1 MAKYLVLVAGLVVA
15 PLVEYLCRKPE
26 NIVVIANDILSDA
39 QDLAAPYKDASAEF
53 LDVSD
58 VQALQTRAA
67 DFDVVLSMVPP
78 PLHPLVAQACIAA
91 KAHMVSASYQSA
103 EMLALSAD
111 AKAAGVTI
119 LNEIGLD
126 PGIDHLSAVQ
136 IIDAAHAE
144 GEQIEAFVSWC
155 GGIPAPDDNN
165 NPLGY
170 KFSWNPKGAILVLL
184 NEARY
189 MQGGVNKTIAPK
201 NLMNWAK
208 PVHIGGLDLECYPN
222 RNSLLYKD
230 IYNIPEVKTLIR
242 GTLRYPG
249 FCQIMQLAKTLG
261 LFGFE
266 KITGSKTTSW
276 KDYIAILNGGASLE
290 TLRKTAP
297 NKPWQALE
305 WLGVF
310 SDTPVHAGQTPLDVF
325 CNLLLEKLSYL
336 DGERDM
342 IVLQH
347 KFIIKRT
354 DGTKYYRSALLK
366 YIGEQDGKNGIKAIS
381 AMAATVGLPA
391 AMAAQ
396 MIADGHITQTGMV
409 LPVSPN
415 IYEPI
420 LRLLKL
426 DNIEF
431 AEQIWEQD
439 QMNAAKFIPELHC
452 A

>member
-1 MAKYLVLVAGLVVA
+1 MTKFLVIGAGLVVA
-15 PLVEYLCRKPE
+15 PLVEYLCRRAG
-26 NIVVIANDILSDA
+26 NTVVIANNILLDA
-39 QDLAAPYKDASAEF
+39 QDLAAPFKNASAE
-53 LDVSD
+53 LIDVTD
-58 VQALQTRAA
+58 AQALQNRAA
-67 DFDVVLSMVPP
+67 DFDLVLSMVPP
-78 PLHPLVAQACIAA
+78 PFHPLVARACIEA
-91 KAHMVSASYQSA
+91 KTHMVSASYQSGD
-103 EMLALSAD
+103 MLALSAQ
-111 AKAAGVTI
+111 AEAAGITI

-126 PGIDHLSAVQ
+126 PGIDHLSAMQ
-136 IIDAAHAE
+136 IIDAAHAK

-155 GGIPAPDDNN
+155 GGLPAPDDNN

-189 MQGGVNKTIAPK
+189 MQEGKNKTIASE

-208 PVHIGGLDLECYPN
+208 PVRIGGLDLECYPN

-249 FCQIMQLAKTLG
+249 FCRVMQLAKTLG
-261 LFGFE
+261 LFGLE
-266 KITGSKTTSW
+266 NISVSNAITW
-276 KDYIAILNGGASLE
+276 KEYISILNGGVALG
-290 TLRKTAP
+290 TLRESAQD
-297 NKPWQALE
+297 KPWQALE

-310 SDTPVHAGQTPLDVF
+310 SDKFVNAGQTPVDVF
-325 CNLLLEKLSYL
+325 CDLLLEKLSYL
-336 DGERDM
+336 DGEKDM

-347 KFIIKRT
+347 KFIIKRK

-366 YIGEQDGKNGIKAIS
+366 HIGQEDGTS

-396 MIADGHITQTGMV
+396 LIVDGAITQTGMV
-409 LPVSPN
+409 LPVMPN
-415 IYEPI
+415 IYDPI
-420 LRLLKL
+420 LGFLKQE
-426 DNIEF
+426 NIQF

-439 QMNAAKFIPELHC
+439 QMSGAEFIPELHC
-452 A
+452 V